1 MTKHD
6 WMLEVLKDLTDYAQ
20 TNDLHEDVALSLEHA
35 ARQIQQHLPSAEAI
49 VWQNVID
56 LGARH

>member
-20 TNDLHEDVALSLEHA
+20 TNYLHEDVALSLEQA
-35 ARQIQQHLPSAEAI
+35 ARQIQQRLPSEEVTA
-49 VWQNVID
+49 WHNVID
-56 LGARH
+56 LNAVH